1 MSVTTREQRRSPNF
15 KRFIIT
21 GALLG
26 LLAGFIAA
34 VIGDP
39 APSYGGGSPLGYL
52 GVMGAALGALLAG
65 LVGVLVDRNH

>member
-1 MSVTTREQRRSPNF
+1 MTTRARRRSPNF

-26 LLAGFIAA
+26 FLAGFIVS

-39 APSYGGGSPLGYL
+39 APSYGGGSQLGYL
-52 GVMGAALGALLAG
+52 GVMGAALGALVAG
-65 LVGVLVDRNH
+65 FVGVLVDRRQ

>member
-1 MSVTTREQRRSPNF
+1 MTTSERRRSPNF

-26 LLAGFIAA
+26 FLVGFIAA
-34 VIGDP
+34 VFGDP
-39 APSYGGGSPLGYL
+39 APSYMAGSQLGYL
-52 GVMGAALGALLAG
+52 GVMGAALGALVAG

>member
-1 MSVTTREQRRSPNF
+1 MTTRERRRSPNF

-26 LLAGFIAA
+26 FLVGFAAA
-34 VIGDP
+34 VFGDP
-39 APSYGGGSPLGYL
+39 APSYMAGSQLGYL
-52 GVMGAALGALLAG
+52 GVMGAALGALVAG